1 MEHDDPAA
9 HRRLT
14 AARRPPLDHGHR
26 TSASETQT
34 TSSLEHPLAPSSTSK
49 LFSHQTMNPEPQNP
63 PPQTGI
69 PHSSPRRS
77 EVKAG
82 ALRAPH
88 SPLGS
93 PPLRGAVAQAKLP
106 ASPRPPAIS
115 SIRCSRMEQPL
126 GYE

>member
-34 TSSLEHPLAPSSTSK
+34 TSSLEHPLAPSSTLK

-82 ALRAPH
+82 ALSTRLSAPPRRRRTGKIAGL
-88 SPLGS
+88 SKAS
-93 PPLRGAVAQAKLP
+93 RNKLD
-106 ASPRPPAIS
+106 
-115 SIRCSRMEQPL
+115 Q
-126 GYE
+126 